1 MHARDAP
8 SNRSF
13 LPERLQWPALQRPSR
28 PERRDSGRRL
38 RGGLVTERQQRGSWR
53 VHCGGSRRAA
63 ASGAPGGLWKADAR
77 YTRSTWHGDAR
88 WQACRHD
95 GSVSCRPRQTGG
107 PVCAGQE
114 RCVDAVRGCPRGPAA
129 RSPRARTYSGRRRLS
144 GHHPVAFAQ
153 LRWYTQMQA
162 GAGCKTV
169 GSAYVG
175 SNPTPATTS
184 ENGPLAADTRQAG
197 RFLLVTPC
205 IVVRH
210 RESMRCGV
218 HGRIADGVHAIR
230 TVGAHRRLFHGRP
243 RTGRAGGV
251 FPGLTR
257 GAESGVHPCV
267 PAGALGGF
275 PGRGAGRGGTG
286 KADALMT
293 KAVRES
299 VTMAGRA
306 ERARVARVFTAG
318 VLGPGHPCGDD
329 AALLVSC
336 SATAS
341 GTAAR
346 ARRGR
351 RSRSGPPAAWSGST
365 SPTAAAGECRSC
377 GPPVMRRKVSGGWVG
392 PAWDARPAAA
402 RPQSHGAAL

>member
-1 MHARDAP
+1 MDGQH
-8 SNRSF
+8 NRSYPGRPWPRVPSVRDPHQF
-13 LPERLQWPALQRPSR
+13 PEPGAHGRIADGGGPGPRLIAHIRWSAAF
-28 PERRDSGRRL
+28 DSDR
-38 RGGLVTERQQRGSWR
+38 
-53 VHCGGSRRAA
+53 RRA
-63 ASGAPGGLWKADAR
+63 
-77 YTRSTWHGDAR
+77 
-88 WQACRHD
+88 
-95 GSVSCRPRQTGG
+95 V
-107 PVCAGQE
+107 
-114 RCVDAVRGCPRGPAA
+114 
-129 RSPRARTYSGRRRLS
+129 
-144 GHHPVAFAQ
+144 
-153 LRWYTQMQA
+153 
-162 GAGCKTV
+162 CKTV

-175 SNPTPATTS
+175 SNPTPATTC

-230 TVGAHRRLFHGRP
+230 TDGRCAPSAFP
-243 RTGRAGGV
+243 RTATDGPRWRRVSRLDARRRVGHASLCARRRPGW
-251 FPGLTR
+251 FPGT
-257 GAESGVHPCV
+257 
-267 PAGALGGF
+267 
-275 PGRGAGRGGTG
+275 RGGTG
-286 KADALMT
+286 KANALMT

-402 RPQSHGAAL
+402 RPQSHGAALGSQHPWLRHCAPEAPASRAPGPSTGRSGE